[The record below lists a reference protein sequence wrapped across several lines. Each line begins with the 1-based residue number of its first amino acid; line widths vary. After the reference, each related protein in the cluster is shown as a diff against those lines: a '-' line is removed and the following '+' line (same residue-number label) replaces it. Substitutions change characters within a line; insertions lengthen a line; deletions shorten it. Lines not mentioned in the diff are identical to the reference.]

1 VARQH
6 RFNFDSQIMPDFQYI
21 AIDQTGNRQ
30 TGTLQADSVEAAQRE
45 LKEGRGW
52 TLLELKEQK
61 QNSTD
66 DKMSRGASEDLAAQ
80 LAELTASQLPLEQ
93 GLRKLADELAV
104 FSTWGRKRQ
113 REQLNTLASR
123 LESGQSLDDALQVQ
137 GAPADLIAAIRAGLV
152 TGKTGQAMSQ
162 YVTYVKDLST
172 LRSRVSISFIYPAF
186 LFSLA
191 MALFFGLL
199 IYLGPLIL
207 NFSDIFYGFGMQLPL
222 ITSSLLET
230 TKFIFDFGAII
241 FFTGLAGVVLFCV
254 LCFVLPRQAVRRMQ
268 LSIPI
273 FGSILQS
280 ISMSRFTH
288 ALGFLTDNDVPL
300 AEALRLAGQSA
311 DDSVVAEASQRW
323 AARLEAGESLRDAAD
338 RIRGIPADLIESLH
352 WNSDREILSRALHA
366 LGEMYESRARLQAV
380 TITAFTEPVIVIFV
394 GVLFMWIVIA
404 LFFPLIQL
412 MNDLS

>member
-1 VARQH
+1 
-6 RFNFDSQIMPDFQYI
+6 MPDFHYI

-30 TGTLQADSVEAAQRE
+30 TGSLQADSVEAAQRE
-45 LKEGRGW
+45 LKEGRGL
-52 TLLELKEQK
+52 TVLELNEQK
-61 QNSTD
+61 KNS
-66 DKMSRGASEDLAAQ
+66 KEEKLSRGASEDLAAQ
-80 LAELTASQLPLEQ
+80 LAELTASQLPLEK
-93 GLRKLADELAV
+93 GLRKLADELAI

-113 REQLNTLASR
+113 RIQLHRLADR
-123 LESGQSLDDALQVQ
+123 LEAGQSLDEALQVQ
-137 GAPADLIAAIRAGLV
+137 GAPADLIAAIRAGLA

-162 YVTYVKDLST
+162 YVTYVKNLSS

-186 LFSLA
+186 LFSVA
-191 MALFFGLL
+191 MSLFFGLL

-207 NFSDIFYGFGMQLPL
+207 NFSEIFYGFGFQLPL
-222 ITSSLLET
+222 MTSSLLET
-230 TKFIFDFGAII
+230 TKFIFDFGATL
-241 FFTGLAGVVLFCV
+241 FFMGLIGVVIVCV
-254 LCFVLPRQAVRRMQ
+254 LCFVLPRQTVRKIQ

-273 FGSILQS
+273 FGSILQA

-311 DDSVVAEASQRW
+311 DDAVVADASQRW

-338 RIRGIPADLIESLH
+338 RIHGIPADLIESLH

-366 LGEMYESRARLQAV
+366 LGEMYESRARLQAI
-380 TITAFTEPVIVIFV
+380 TITAFTEPVIVILI
-394 GVLFMWIVIA
+394 GILFMWIVIA
-404 LFFPLIQL
+404 LFYPLIHL